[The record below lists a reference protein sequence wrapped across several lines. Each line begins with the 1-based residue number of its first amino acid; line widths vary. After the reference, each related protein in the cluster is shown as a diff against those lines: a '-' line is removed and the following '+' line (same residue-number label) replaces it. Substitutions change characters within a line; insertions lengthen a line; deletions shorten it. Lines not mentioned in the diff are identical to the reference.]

1 MKYDFSKGTYP
12 KQKALEY
19 LHKLIKDGSK
29 ASLTKIHPKRST
41 DQNSYL
47 HVLFRLWGNNFGYTI
62 DEAKQ
67 TIKGAL
73 HYTYLQKRLYGEF
86 ALSDEMFYCKTSK
99 MDSKELTIFIE
110 KFRDWSAITCEFY
123 LPSPAEY
130 IEEQI
135 YFDNQI
141 ENSI

>member
-1 MKYDFSKGTYP
+1 MKYDLKKSYDQ
-12 KQKALEY
+12 QKAREY
-19 LHKLIKDGSK
+19 LDKLIKSKSK
-29 ASLTKIHPKRST
+29 ANLTKIHPKRST

-47 HVLFRLWGNNFGYTI
+47 HVLFGLWGNNFGYTM

-67 TIKGAL
+67 TVK
-73 HYTYLQKRLYGEF
+73 F
-86 ALSDEMFYCKTSK
+86 ALGLAYTESGNGKIKLTPAVHYQKTSE

-110 KFRDWSAITCEFY
+110 KFRDWSAMTCDYY

-135 YFDNQI
+135 YFDNLT
-141 ENSI
+141 N